1 MSEAYRTPGSDAALR
16 WMFAGKVWSGRA
28 VKVVVDGPERTLI
41 SWWPG
46 CESWRP
52 EGMLG
57 RAQGDFPKGSRWEQ
71 LKRLD
76 WELVASPWTGT
87 RVLSFF
93 EPEKYYAM
101 SLFWDDESG
110 AFRFYYVNFQLPFT
124 RSHAGFDSLDLDL
137 DIIVAEDLSWQWKD
151 EDDWAQARASGGL
164 EQAVIDPVEGVRD
177 DAVARVEAG
186 LGDLPDW
193 RDWRPDPSWEPARM
207 PENWDAIK

>member
-16 WMFAGKVWSGRA
+16 WLFAGKVWSGRA

-164 EQAVIDPVEGVRD
+164 EQAVIDAVEGVRD

-193 RDWRPDPSWEPARM
+193 RPDQSWEPARM